1 MNSFTLDPMG
11 ITVVGENAI
20 GNLAQHVQAHGSRAF
35 LVSDAGIQAAG
46 VLETVTDVL
55 TTHNIEWVAF
65 TGVEP
70 NPTDKNVEA
79 GVEELT
85 EFGIE
90 GTVIVLVGGGSVMDC
105 GKYIAMAAPSKINDL
120 SLAFSP
126 ELDDADQIDFSTL
139 APASLV
145 TEPCVPTIA
154 VPTTSG
160 TASETN
166 GGGLITR
173 TEDHRKLTFTHP
185 DVQPRVSARPPTHS
199 RFASYGDCCMR
210 DGCSY
215 SLN

>member
-1 MNSFTLDPMG
+1 MNTFTLDPMG

-35 LVSDAGIQAAG
+35 LVSDPGIQAAG

-139 APASLV
+139 APA
-145 TEPCVPTIA
+145 
-154 VPTTSG
+154 
-160 TASETN
+160 
-166 GGGLITR
+166 
-173 TEDHRKLTFTHP
+173 
-185 DVQPRVSARPPTHS
+185 
-199 RFASYGDCCMR
+199 
-210 DGCSY
+210 
-215 SLN
+215 

>member
-185 DVQPRVSARPPTHS
+185 DVQPRP
-199 RFASYGDCCMR
+199 
-210 DGCSY
+210 
-215 SLN
+215 

>member
-46 VLETVTDVL
+46 VLETVTDGL

-79 GVEELT
+79 GVEGLM

-126 ELDDADQIDFSTL
+126 ELDDADQIDFSTCL
-139 APASLV
+139 LY
-145 TEPCVPTIA
+145 
-154 VPTTSG
+154 TSD
-160 TASETN
+160 AADE
-166 GGGLITR
+166 
-173 TEDHRKLTFTHP
+173 
-185 DVQPRVSARPPTHS
+185 
-199 RFASYGDCCMR
+199 
-210 DGCSY
+210 
-215 SLN
+215 